1 MPGEIM
7 IVTGE
12 ASGDLYGSLLASE
25 IRTMAPEINLVGVGG
40 EAMRKAGV
48 EILLDS
54 GEISVV
60 GIWEALV
67 RIGRL
72 RKALNRI
79 KSAIRERRPDL
90 LVLVDYPGMNLRLAR
105 FARRIGIRVMYY
117 ISPQVWAWGKGRIG
131 VVKRSVD
138 KMVVIL
144 PFEVELYRREG
155 VDVTY
160 VGHPLIDIVKTQI
173 DRDAFRG
180 RIGMAAGERL
190 VALLPG
196 SRAQE
201 IRHHIRP
208 LLETAAILRRS
219 VAGIRF
225 VMVTLPSSEAI
236 VREEMGEA
244 AGEIGIATDLR
255 YEAIAYS
262 DLAITCS
269 GTVTLEAA
277 LLGTPM
283 IVIYKLAAF
292 SWALGR
298 LIVRVPYISLVNLVA
313 REMVVPEFI
322 QAEVRPERLAGEA
335 ARLLGDDSRRRAVGE
350 RLGRVRS
357 RLGPGGATRR
367 AAEIALSLTSK

>member
-236 VREEMGEA
+236 VREEMGKA

>member
-1 MPGEIM
+1 
-7 IVTGE
+7 
-12 ASGDLYGSLLASE
+12 
-25 IRTMAPEINLVGVGG
+25 
-40 EAMRKAGV
+40 
-48 EILLDS
+48 
-54 GEISVV
+54 
-60 GIWEALV
+60 
-67 RIGRL
+67 
-72 RKALNRI
+72 
-79 KSAIRERRPDL
+79 
-90 LVLVDYPGMNLRLAR
+90 
-105 FARRIGIRVMYY
+105 
-117 ISPQVWAWGKGRIG
+117 
-131 VVKRSVD
+131 
-138 KMVVIL
+138 
-144 PFEVELYRREG
+144 

-160 VGHPLIDIVKTQI
+160 VGHPLIDIVRTEI
-173 DRDAFRG
+173 DREAFSAK
-180 RIGMAAGERL
+180 IGMVAGERL

-196 SRAQE
+196 SRRQE
-201 IRHHIRP
+201 IKQHMRP
-208 LLETAAILRRS
+208 LMETAAILRRS
-219 VAGIRF
+219 VAGVRF
-225 VMVTLPSSEAI
+225 VMVTLPSSEGI

-244 AGEIGIATDLR
+244 GGGIDVATALR

-335 ARLLGDDSRRRAVGE
+335 ARLLNDDERRLAVVE

-357 RLGPGGATRR
+357 KLGPGGATRR
-367 AAEIALSLTSK
+367 AAEVALSLTSK